1 MGNRSSALLASIV
14 LCTVFLLASAS
25 NLLLVT
31 ISDGGAAVAA
41 SERNVADW
49 VILGLDARDYVG
61 RISPR
66 IPHSERQWVR
76 HHKVLMTWAK
86 AEPRQDEFNWAY
98 FDQEINARLADGTDS
113 LMLLLTAATPEWAR
127 DPSYGSF
134 ADKAPPRDLHDWYD
148 FCSRVAE
155 RYGSVVD
162 FYEIWNEP
170 GWDRDSSAWRNYG
183 VYHFGGQVETDYLP
197 LLQLGYQAIKEKDP
211 SGIVVCGDLQCVND
225 PDPNKGTDL
234 YALLFDDVNRPGQD
248 VSVVVDAEQPIV
260 AERPMYFNYNYSWD
274 DGHDSLGATAPASVW
289 YFAEGCTRP
298 GFNTYLCLQNPDP
311 TRKAQVIIEYYCGD
325 GQTVQKTVEVG
336 PRSRRTVAVH
346 GDAEGI
352 GVHNNPHGDVS
363 IKVHSEVPIVAE
375 RPMYFN
381 YAGMWAGGHD
391 SLGATAPAS
400 VWYFAE
406 GCTRPGF
413 NTYLCLQ
420 NPDPTRKAQVI
431 IEYYCGDGQTVQKT
445 VEVGPRSRRTVAVH
459 GDAEGIGVHNNPH
472 GDVSIKVHSEVPI
485 VAERPMYFNYA
496 GSRRGGHVTMGTLSP
511 QPQWY
516 FAEGCTGFSI
526 EEYLCLQNPQGDAVQ
541 VTVNFMMSK
550 GETLKRTLTLS
561 PHSRATLYLNHVIGF
576 RGSCDMVTAHPYKL
590 PPDWGRYYANVV
602 NALRSRGVTKEVVV
616 SEAGWPH
623 YSDTEP
629 GSFNEQ
635 QQAEAVGP
643 VGVNSLLQNGCRKI
657 WIYQM
662 MDEDPGTSWDHIYC
676 GLFRYDG
683 TPCLAWNMYKQ
694 WQQTYFPDYPN
705 LPASLP

>member
-1 MGNRSSALLASIV
+1 MRMIRGMGNRSSALLASIV

-134 ADKAPPRDLHDWYD
+134 ADKAPPRDLRDWYD

-260 AERPMYFNYNYSWD
+260 AERPM
-274 DGHDSLGATAPASVW
+274 
-289 YFAEGCTRP
+289 
-298 GFNTYLCLQNPDP
+298 
-311 TRKAQVIIEYYCGD
+311 
-325 GQTVQKTVEVG
+325 
-336 PRSRRTVAVH
+336 
-346 GDAEGI
+346 
-352 GVHNNPHGDVS
+352 
-363 IKVHSEVPIVAE
+363 
-375 RPMYFN
+375 
-381 YAGMWAGGHD
+381 
-391 SLGATAPAS
+391 
-400 VWYFAE
+400 
-406 GCTRPGF
+406 
-413 NTYLCLQ
+413 
-420 NPDPTRKAQVI
+420 
-431 IEYYCGDGQTVQKT
+431 
-445 VEVGPRSRRTVAVH
+445 
-459 GDAEGIGVHNNPH
+459 
-472 GDVSIKVHSEVPI
+472 
-485 VAERPMYFNYA
+485 
-496 GSRRGGHVTMGTLSP
+496 
-511 QPQWY
+511 
-516 FAEGCTGFSI
+516 
-526 EEYLCLQNPQGDAVQ
+526 
-541 VTVNFMMSK
+541 
-550 GETLKRTLTLS
+550 
-561 PHSRATLYLNHVIGF
+561 
-576 RGSCDMVTAHPYKL
+576 
-590 PPDWGRYYANVV
+590 
-602 NALRSRGVTKEVVV
+602 
-616 SEAGWPH
+616 
-623 YSDTEP
+623 
-629 GSFNEQ
+629 
-635 QQAEAVGP
+635 
-643 VGVNSLLQNGCRKI
+643 
-657 WIYQM
+657 
-662 MDEDPGTSWDHIYC
+662 
-676 GLFRYDG
+676 
-683 TPCLAWNMYKQ
+683 
-694 WQQTYFPDYPN
+694 
-705 LPASLP
+705 